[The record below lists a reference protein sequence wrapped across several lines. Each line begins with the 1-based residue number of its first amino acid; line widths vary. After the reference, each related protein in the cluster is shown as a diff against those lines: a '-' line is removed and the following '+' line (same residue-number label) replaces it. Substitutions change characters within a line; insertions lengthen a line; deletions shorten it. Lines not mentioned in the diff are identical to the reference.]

1 MKIKRIAEVQ
11 VEKLLKQFPAVGL
24 VGPRQCGKTTIAL
37 TIQKQLNAKADY
49 FDLESPADLRK
60 FNDIEFFLSQHQD
73 SNLIIDEVQRLPELF
88 PILRSVIDKKKKVG
102 RFLLPG
108 SASPEMVKGASE
120 SLAGRI
126 YYIEAHPFNII
137 ELPQKSTTLNKH
149 WFRGGFPDSYMAK
162 NDESQFLWMDGFAQ
176 TFVERDLN
184 SLFGTS
190 FSPQVMFRLWRMLA
204 HHHAGIWNANSFAKG
219 LDISQTTTNR
229 YLDHLEGAYMVRKLM
244 PFHVNSKKRL
254 VKSPKVY
261 IRDTGLLHYLLDIY
275 NLKTLFNHAA
285 VGNSWEGYV
294 IEQIIQLLPRTIQPY
309 YYRTHD
315 GSEVDLILVKGIK
328 PIVSIEIKYSTSPS
342 VSRGLTE
349 SIKDLGTK
357 QNFIISASSDEAYC
371 INKQVKVVGL
381 IPFLR
386 DILPQILK

>member
-1 MKIKRIAEVQ
+1 MKIKRIAEMQ

-24 VGPRQCGKTTIAL
+24 VGPRQCGKTTVAL
-37 TIQKQLNAKADY
+37 TIQKQLKAKADY

-60 FNDIEFFLSQHQD
+60 FNDIEFFLTQHQD
-73 SNLIIDEVQRLPELF
+73 ANLIIDEVQRLPGLF
-88 PILRSVIDKKKKVG
+88 PVLRSVIDKKKKPG
-102 RFLLPG
+102 RFLLLG
-108 SASPEMVKGASE
+108 SATPEMVKGASE

-126 YYIEAHPFNII
+126 YYIEAHPFNIT
-137 ELPQKSTTLNKH
+137 ELPLKSTTLNKH

-162 NDESQFLWMDGFAQ
+162 NDEVQFLWMDGFAR

-184 SLFGTS
+184 SFFGST

-244 PFHVNSKKRL
+244 PFHINSKKRL

-261 IRDTGLLHYLLDIY
+261 IRDSGLLHYLLDIY
-275 NLKTLFNHAA
+275 NVKTLFNHSA

-328 PIVSIEIKYSTSPS
+328 PIASIEIKYATAPS
-342 VSRGLTE
+342 VSRGMTE
-349 SIKDLGTK
+349 SLKDLGTK
-357 QNFIISASSDEAYC
+357 HNFIITPSLDDDFG

-381 IPFLR
+381 MPFLTHT
-386 DILPQILK
+386 LPLLII